1 MVISIDTKFGG
12 RIGTVNLQC
21 ALSRFRLNFGSLGK
35 GKEEEGWEEGTLI
48 KERFSQTTPR
58 KNLKKW

>member
-1 MVISIDTKFGG
+1 MVISIDTKFCG

-35 GKEEEGWEEGTLI
+35 GKEEEGWEEGT
-48 KERFSQTTPR
+48 
-58 KNLKKW
+58 